1 MSQYKDETPLAFLY
15 RLNLGAEHAGVRFRK
30 SDRSRDQHVKRFLK
44 NLHDDQLKLTLQTQ
58 RFRKVSDWEY
68 ILKQQEEVR
77 GGGRQNRAPQARDF
91 RADNVIRDRYKPKR
105 NDRAYVAQN
114 DEAKS
119 VEVEEHPEAA
129 VDIQDDQV
137 SDIPDGNPICDTM
150 TREELIHEV
159 YRIMG
164 NVGWPYQRAN
174 PNGNPGQ
181 PPPRPFPPRDNPDR
195 NELCEDCGKWG
206 HKADNCF
213 QTRIC
218 GRCNRRGH
226 LKEECRTNPCPKCK
240 QYHDGRCEDWK
251 AFQDLRKMIDQGD
264 LPDLPSHIRDAIL
277 GGKVP
282 SGEDQLNH

>member
-1 MSQYKDETPLAFLY
+1 
-15 RLNLGAEHAGVRFRK
+15 V
-30 SDRSRDQHVKRFLK
+30 
-44 NLHDDQLKLTLQTQ
+44 
-58 RFRKVSDWEY
+58 
-68 ILKQQEEVR
+68 
-77 GGGRQNRAPQARDF
+77 
-91 RADNVIRDRYKPKR
+91 DNVIRDRYKPKR
-105 NDRAYVAQN
+105 NDRAYVAQD

-119 VEVEEHPEAA
+119 VEVDEHPEAA

-137 SDIPDGNPICDTM
+137 LDIPDGNPICDTM

-164 NVGWPYQRAN
+164 NVGWSYQRAN

-181 PPPRPFPPRDNPDR
+181 PPPKPFPPRDNPDR

-282 SGEDQLNH
+282 SGGDQLNH

>member
-30 SDRSRDQHVKRFLK
+30 SERSRDQHAKRFLK
-44 NLHDDQLKLTLQTQ
+44 NLYNDQLKLTLQTQ
-58 RFRKVSDWEY
+58 RLRKVSDLEY

-77 GGGRQNRAPQARDF
+77 GGGRENRAPQARDF
-91 RADNVIRDRYKPKR
+91 RADNVVQDRYKPKR
-105 NDRAYVAQN
+105 NDRAYVAQD

-119 VEVEEHPEAA
+119 VAVDEHPEAA

-150 TREELIHEV
+150 THEELIHEV

-164 NVGWPYQRAN
+164 NVGWLYERAN

-181 PPPRPFPPRDNPDR
+181 SPPRPFPPRDNPDR
-195 NELCEDCGKWG
+195 NEVCEDCGKWG

-213 QTRIC
+213 PDSYLWSLQSPRSLE
-218 GRCNRRGH
+218 GGMQNQPVPQVQAVPRRTMRR
-226 LKEECRTNPCPKCK
+226 LERV
-240 QYHDGRCEDWK
+240 
-251 AFQDLRKMIDQGD
+251 LRP
-264 LPDLPSHIRDAIL
+264 L
-277 GGKVP
+277 
-282 SGEDQLNH
+282 